1 MFNDKNKNPITKYCV
16 PISCRYY
23 RLHKAKEN
31 YRIFTNQQRREDSV
45 DGSLSES
52 IAGVNPAAMAYDNP
66 VFLDKTLESTNEQS
80 NDDDVEVNSIPFNSP
95 KQERDR
101 SSNNGKFKSNESNNS
116 FPLKNGTFF
125 SHSSKDE
132 SDPKAFEPLPSV
144 LEKGNRV
151 GNHYESTQALDT
163 PDGEHLQNG
172 DETEDLTFG
181 RMLHF

>member
-1 MFNDKNKNPITKYCV
+1 MNPITQCCV

-80 NDDDVEVNSIPFNSP
+80 NDDDVDTIVEIRNGRPSELLGGGHHFNDAP
-95 KQERDR
+95 Q
-101 SSNNGKFKSNESNNS
+101 F
-116 FPLKNGTFF
+116 
-125 SHSSKDE
+125 
-132 SDPKAFEPLPSV
+132 
-144 LEKGNRV
+144 
-151 GNHYESTQALDT
+151 
-163 PDGEHLQNG
+163 
-172 DETEDLTFG
+172 
-181 RMLHF
+181 

>member
-1 MFNDKNKNPITKYCV
+1 M
-16 PISCRYY
+16 SCRYY

-66 VFLDKTLESTNEQS
+66 VFLDKTLESTNEPS

-95 KQERDR
+95 KQDRDR
-101 SSNNGKFKSNESNNS
+101 SSNNGKFKSHESNNS

-132 SDPKAFEPLPSV
+132 SDPQSF
-144 LEKGNRV
+144 
-151 GNHYESTQALDT
+151 
-163 PDGEHLQNG
+163 
-172 DETEDLTFG
+172 
-181 RMLHF
+181 

>member
-1 MFNDKNKNPITKYCV
+1 MNPIEKYCV

-95 KQERDR
+95 KQDRDR
-101 SSNNGKFKSNESNNS
+101 SSNNDKFKSNESNNS
-116 FPLKNGTFF
+116 FPMKNGTFF
-125 SHSSKDE
+125 SHSSRDE
-132 SDPKAFEPLPSV
+132 SLSSDPKAFEPLPSV
-144 LEKGNRV
+144 LEKVNRV

-172 DETEDLTFG
+172 DQTEDLTFG